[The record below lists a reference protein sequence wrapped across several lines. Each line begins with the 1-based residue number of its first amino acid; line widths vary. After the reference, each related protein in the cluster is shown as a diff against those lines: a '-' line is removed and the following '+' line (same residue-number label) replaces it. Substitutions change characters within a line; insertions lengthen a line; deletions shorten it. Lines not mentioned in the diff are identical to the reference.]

1 MDPRQVLLLELF
13 QRAQAQVTDA
23 VDAVEPQQWDAVVLP
38 GWTVADLVAHLVA
51 GQLHEPLLVDDDPV
65 PAAMPTGTE
74 DLLAG
79 DPLGSWE
86 AAADG
91 ALTVWAV
98 PRDLDVPVPVAGGA
112 QQRVPAAVHL
122 MDLVVQLLVHSWDLA
137 RATGSDPVGDAD
149 LVEAAWEHAR
159 RHPVR
164 PGVPGLPV
172 PSADPDGAGPAG
184 APSPA
189 VGTDPRSGLL
199 AVYGRRA

>member
-1 MDPRQVLLLELF
+1 MDPQQVRLLELF

-23 VDAVEPQQWDAVVLP
+23 VDAVEPHRWEAPAVP

-51 GQLHEPLLVDDDPV
+51 GQLHEPLLVDDGPV

-98 PRDLDVPVPVAGGA
+98 PRDLDAPVRSSAGDGEPVPAG
-112 QQRVPAAVHL
+112 VHL
-122 MDLVVQLLVHSWDLA
+122 MDLVVELLVHAWDVA
-137 RATGSDPVGDAD
+137 RATGVAPSTDAD
-149 LVEAAWEHAR
+149 LVAAAWAHAR
-159 RHPVR
+159 TR
-164 PGVPGLPV
+164 PAPAGSPARWGPALPV
-172 PSADPDGAGPAG
+172 PADADPW
-184 APSPA
+184 
-189 VGTDPRSGLL
+189 VQLL
-199 AVYGRRA
+199 AARGRRA